1 MSDVI
6 YIGSTP
12 YIRETLRIK
21 NMLGKCCIK
30 VVRDVLEANHMV
42 VESVEQ
48 GKAVVLINQENYNRA
63 AINRQLETYELGL
76 IGSKEELIIDDIK
89 KAVID
94 LIHRMNNVN
103 SIVQKSDYLVEKLG
117 MSYQKMSRIF
127 SQHEAITL
135 EKYIIQNKIERI
147 KELINQGEFTLSE
160 IAYMMDYS
168 SVHYLSNQFK
178 KVTGHSVSDYKAKFH
193 TSFTKF
199 CNEKG

>member
-1 MSDVI
+1 MDIIV
-6 YIGSTP
+6 YIGSVP
-12 YIRETLRIK
+12 YLRETLRIK
-21 NMLGKCCIK
+21 NMMGKCCIK
-30 VVRDVLEANHMV
+30 VVRDILEANHVV
-42 VESVEQ
+42 VELVEQ
-48 GKAVVLINQENYNRA
+48 GRAVVLINQESYNCA
-63 AINRQLETYELGL
+63 AINRQLETYELGI
-76 IGSKEELIIDDIK
+76 IGSKEEMIVDDIK

-127 SQHEAITL
+127 SQHESLTL
-135 EKYIIQNKIERI
+135 EKYIIQNKIARI

-178 KVTGHSVSDYKAKFH
+178 KITGLSVSDYKAEFYKSS
-193 TSFTKF
+193 T
-199 CNEKG
+199 

>member
-6 YIGSTP
+6 YIGFVP
-12 YIRETLRIK
+12 YLRDTLRIK
-21 NMLGKCCIK
+21 NMLSKCCIK
-30 VVRDVLEANHMV
+30 VVRDILEANHLI

-63 AINRQLETYELGL
+63 DIKRQLEAYELGL
-76 IGSKEELIIDDIK
+76 IGSKDELIVDDIK

-117 MSYQKMSRIF
+117 LSYQKMSRIF
-127 SQHEAITL
+127 SQHESITL
-135 EKYIIQNKIERI
+135 EKFIIQNKIERI
-147 KELINQGEFTLSE
+147 KELINQEEFTLSE

-178 KVTGHSVSDYKAKFH
+178 KITGLSVSEYKTQFH
-193 TSFTKF
+193 TFSTKF
-199 CNEKG
+199 RNKKV